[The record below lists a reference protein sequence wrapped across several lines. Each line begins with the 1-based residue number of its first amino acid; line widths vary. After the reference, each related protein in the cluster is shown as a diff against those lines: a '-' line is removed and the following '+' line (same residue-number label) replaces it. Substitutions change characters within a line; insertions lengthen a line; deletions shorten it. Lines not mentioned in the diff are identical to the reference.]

1 MSLEDWGAKTWASL
15 REVQRDDAGEVVC
28 PVSEIPITYSRGEI
42 SVPVARLA
50 DDDLREALEDA
61 DVEYVRSRG
70 YESPDEELLFPEQ
83 VGGPDAHGY
92 SSRMVGVR
100 AQLTEDTAWIPVRSD
115 DLEAADRAHE
125 VAHDPTASADGGNLV
140 TTTAGPSG
148 VPDADTADESAEN
161 DGQQSWGEATLH
173 VPTLAD
179 QLGEDPETAVY
190 ERPEQATDLGLPTT
204 YEDGHPRFTYVGH
217 CQEDD
222 VDVYA
227 GRHGDEGSQNL
238 VTVDEPGEAGWI
250 GNPYPADDF
259 GRQQSVAMFTSSLFL
274 ALEQRPDLVDAV
286 YNLREN
292 VLGCWCHRLEQ
303 TGDQDASVCHADVI
317 ARVAD
322 RVLKRRLGADE
333 GGDRRA

>member
-1 MSLEDWGAKTWASL
+1 MSLEDWGARTWASL
-15 REVQRDDAGEVVC
+15 REIQRDDAGEVVC

-42 SVPVARLA
+42 SVPVVRLA

-70 YESPDEELLFPEQ
+70 YESPDEDLLFPEQ

-100 AQLTEDTAWIPVRSD
+100 AQLTEGTAWIPVRSD

-125 VAHDPTASADGGNLV
+125 VAHDPTASADGGS
-140 TTTAGPSG
+140 TTRDGTGPARTPEATSEPTEVETG
-148 VPDADTADESAEN
+148 NEATISERL
-161 DGQQSWGEATLH
+161 GEAEPP
-173 VPTLAD
+173 V
-179 QLGEDPETAVY
+179 GVF
-190 ERPEQATDLGLPTT
+190 ERPDVVDELGLPTE

-238 VTVDEPGEAGWI
+238 VTVDEPGEAGWL

-259 GRQQSVAMFTSSLFL
+259 GREQSVAMFTSSLFL
-274 ALEQRPDLVDAV
+274 ALEQRPEFVDAV
-286 YNLREN
+286 YQLRGN
-292 VLGCWCHRLEQ
+292 VLGCWCHRLED
-303 TGDQDASVCHADVI
+303 TGEDHPVCHADVI

-322 RVLKRRLGADE
+322 RVLKRRPEGDQ
-333 GGDRRA
+333 GGDQV